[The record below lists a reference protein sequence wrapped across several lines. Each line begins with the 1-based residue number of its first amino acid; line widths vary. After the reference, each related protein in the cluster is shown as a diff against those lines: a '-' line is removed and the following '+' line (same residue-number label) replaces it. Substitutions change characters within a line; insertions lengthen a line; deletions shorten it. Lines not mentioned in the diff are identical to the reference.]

1 MCVRV
6 CVCMCVCVCVRAC
19 VRVCVYVCVCLCVC
33 VCVLHTAVPRP
44 REQACSETAW
54 LALPSVLELPVF
66 WEVGGQGRLSD
77 LLHKQVCLVQEEDDV
92 RVFEPRIAHDG
103 LEQNQILSH
112 AILRYILC

>member
-1 MCVRV
+1 MCVCVRV
-6 CVCMCVCVCVRAC
+6 CVCVCVCVRAC
-19 VRVCVYVCVCLCVC
+19 VRVCVCVCVFVC
-33 VCVLHTAVPRP
+33 VCVYYIQLFPGQGNKYVVRP
-44 REQACSETAW
+44 LGW
-54 LALPSVLELPVF
+54 LSSVLELPVF